1 MMLFL
6 SDDLEAIL
14 RWLRKMF
21 LKDNILEKA
30 VTPFKLVKIDVKK
43 TGNQRLIE
51 QVTIWI
57 YFFIFGRFDNWPMH
71 KLILFGGLY
80 ALIYIQKFMLALLI
94 LIVISKLIL
103 SILVFGQIEII
114 FMFYQYR
121 FLISITI
128 KLQKKKKKI
137 FKSFF
142 LRKLSEWYVIINFF
156 WKSADF

>member
-6 SDDLEAIL
+6 SDDLEATL

-43 TGNQRLIE
+43 TGDQRLIE

-57 YFFIFGRFDNWPMH
+57 YFFIFVRFDNWPMH

-114 FMFYQYR
+114 SFFNFHHHQ
-121 FLISITI
+121 IA
-128 KLQKKKKKI
+128 KKKKK
-137 FKSFF
+137 K
-142 LRKLSEWYVIINFF
+142 KKNF
-156 WKSADF
+156 

>member
-43 TGNQRLIE
+43 TGDQRLID

-57 YFFIFGRFDNWPMH
+57 YFFIFVRFDNWPMH

-80 ALIYIQKFMLALLI
+80 ALIYIQIFIFALLI
-94 LIVISKLIL
+94 FIVFSKLIL

-137 FKSFF
+137 SKSYF